1 MPSTQLGNQ
10 SGGQNILSGSY
21 LIGRLGLGNPA
32 VGGVQLRL
40 DITGGRAY
48 VGLSGGVT
56 VQSGGFTLSG
66 GYLDGIP
73 MASGDTYF
81 IPRLGLGIS
90 GVPQVFVATDAA
102 ASGLGRMYW
111 EIY

>member
-1 MPSTQLGNQ
+1 MT
-10 SGGQNILSGSY
+10 
-21 LIGRLGLGNPA
+21 GRLGYGNPA
-32 VGGVQLRL
+32 LGGVQLRC

-56 VQSGGFTLSG
+56 IQSGGFTLSG

-81 IPRLGLGIS
+81 IPRLGLGLS
-90 GVPQVFVATDAA
+90 GVPLVYVATDAA
-102 ASGLGRMYW
+102 ASGNGRMYW
-111 EIY
+111 EIF